1 MFLSGFTTIAL
12 LGAGA
17 AAAVTPPKIQLS
29 ACKVPVG
36 HVSAMRKRSVVKR
49 GLDPFSIPLVDQ
61 FNGTDLQYV
70 AQRALPLR
78 IPR

>member
-29 ACKVPVG
+29 ARKVPVG
-36 HVSAMRKRSVVKR
+36 HVSAMRKRGVVKR

>member
-1 MFLSGFTTIAL
+1 MFLSSITTIAL

-17 AAAVTPPKIQLS
+17 AAAVSPAKIQL
-29 ACKVPVG
+29 AARKVPVG

-61 FNGTDLQYV
+61 FNGTDLQ
-70 AQRALPLR
+70 
-78 IPR
+78 